1 MGQYFTPTFLD
12 GAGRIVA
19 ALDPDDYGAGLK
31 LYGHTRHDAA
41 LMRAVEALL
50 SLDGGV
56 RLVWAG
62 DYAEQE
68 AGQEANLYFL
78 ADQTHFVR
86 LSGLVLEDVAPTAT
100 LPDHFVAGGGAG
112 FICNADKRRFID
124 TAALPV
130 DDWGVRRNPLPP
142 LTAEGGGLTGPWARD
157 RLFHTATHP
166 GHGWTAEPTTALV

>member
-12 GAGRIVA
+12 AGGRIVA
-19 ALDPDDYGAGLK
+19 ALNPDDYGSGLK

-50 SLDGGV
+50 RLDGNI

-62 DYAEQE
+62 DYADDER
-68 AGQEANLYFL
+68 GQDANLYFL
-78 ADQTHFVR
+78 AQPKHFMR
-86 LSGLVLEDVAPTAT
+86 FSGLVVEDVAPTAT
-100 LPDHFVAGGGAG
+100 LPDHFVAGGGY
-112 FICNADKRRFID
+112 ICNADKRAFID

-130 DDWGVRRNPLPP
+130 DDWAVRRNPLPH

-166 GHGWTAEPTTALV
+166 GHGWTAEPAAALV